1 MKINKIDKSLLTF
14 LPKKFALTYIY
25 IFFFCFCFW
34 QDEKHEATVKEEAT
48 EPNYLMIDG
57 QTNKKRITNIIVF
70 HLYF

>member
-14 LPKKFALTYIY
+14 LPKKIALTCIYIY
-25 IFFFCFCFW
+25 IYFCFW
-34 QDEKHEATVKEEAT
+34 QDEKHEATVKEEAA
-48 EPNYLMIDG
+48 EPNYRMIDG